1 MRNFKGY
8 CLFIIFT
15 ILLTGCAGI
24 EKKKPLSNANM
35 TIKPYHM
42 SEKES
47 LLISKTGVR
56 QIEFF
61 KLNGTLKKDDDLQF
75 SVEVFENGKFKQELL
90 KTSDEPGTK
99 FKDSLISFGI
109 DDIENEGHSLK
120 LITGIP
126 SGLASA
132 SYSKNN
138 MTISSINLLVDK
150 KVTLEKN
157 KSVYLAAW
165 LGTTKNSMS
174 PVESENGELPKSIDE
189 IETAILYKVLWTDRE
204 KK

>member
-8 CLFIIFT
+8 FLFIIFT
-15 ILLTGCAGI
+15 MLLAGCAGV
-24 EKKKPLSNANM
+24 EKEKPLSNKNL
-35 TIKPYHM
+35 TIEPYQL

-75 SVEVFENGKFKQELL
+75 SVEVFENGKFKEELL

-109 DDIENEGHSLK
+109 NDIENEGHSLK

-132 SYSKNN
+132 SYSNN
-138 MTISSINLLVDK
+138 LTISSFSLLVDK

-157 KSVYLAAW
+157 KAFYLAAW
-165 LGTTKNSMS
+165 QGTTKNSLS
-174 PVESENGELPKSIDE
+174 PIESENGELPKGIDE
-189 IETAILYKVLWTDRE
+189 IETAILYKVLWTDHE